1 MFAKGQTESAFL
13 AQLDRALVYGTKG
26 QGFES
31 LRTHQ
36 NKMTELTSVIL
47 FCLSTVWCYICGMQK
62 IKLVAVGSLK
72 EKYWKD
78 AASEYKKRLSRFCN
92 LEIIEVAEKSNLAI
106 DAKIEEESKLLAEK
120 CKGKVLLFDRS
131 GADTSSENLAA
142 LLKKYQTEPV
152 LTFVIGGSNGV
163 DQKLKQISNEKI
175 KFGAATFPHQ
185 LFRVIALE
193 QIYRA
198 FSINADMPYHK

>member
-1 MFAKGQTESAFL
+1 
-13 AQLDRALVYGTKG
+13 
-26 QGFES
+26 
-31 LRTHQ
+31 
-36 NKMTELTSVIL
+36 
-47 FCLSTVWCYICGMQK
+47 MQK